1 MKNEDQIK
9 SLVIKPKKNIKVGE
23 YVYDGYEVDVKFIDG
38 KRAHF
43 TVEAGSGRET
53 TFATALRELNT
64 HLKHYRGFKL

>member
-1 MKNEDQIK
+1 MSKEQIK

-23 YVYDGYEVDVKFIDG
+23 YVYDGYEVDVKFTDG

-43 TVEAGSGRET
+43 YAEAGSGKET
-53 TFATALRELNT
+53 TFATALQALNT